1 VPSDKYLLP
10 NDPAALALRE
20 ARARFDG
27 RQPRT
32 VAHVLREKSDLRSFA
47 ETISEKI
54 ERQSLPS
61 LLREKTDLRSLTETL
76 SEEIERQSLP
86 SLLREKTDLRS
97 ITKTISEELQHPS
110 ISRELAEMRKSRIA
124 SHHPITSA
132 ADLAPLIRAS
142 RKRMKMSQQQFA
154 DACGVGRRF
163 LSELENGKASLEF
176 DKVLA
181 CALGAGIDL
190 SAKPRRPL

>member
-1 VPSDKYLLP
+1 MSSDKYPLP
-10 NDPAALALRE
+10 NDPAARAVRE
-20 ARARFDG
+20 ARARFDALK
-27 RQPRT
+27 PRPIGQMLGEILQERT
-32 VAHVLREKSDLRSFA
+32 LAQHVSDVADKRSVGQMVD
-47 ETISEKI
+47 ELMEHTLQ
-54 ERQSLPS
+54 RPS
-61 LLREKTDLRSLTETL
+61 V
-76 SEEIERQSLP
+76 
-86 SLLREKTDLRS
+86 
-97 ITKTISEELQHPS
+97 
-110 ISRELAEMRKSRIA
+110 
-124 SHHPITSA
+124 SHLPITAA

-190 SAKPRRPL
+190 SAKPRIPL

>member
-1 VPSDKYLLP
+1 MPSDNYPLP

-20 ARARFDG
+20 ARARFVGKQPVAVPTRIQNDLDSA
-27 RQPRT
+27 RQRFA
-32 VAHVLREKSDLRSFA
+32 VAQDRVA
-47 ETISEKI
+47 Y
-54 ERQSLPS
+54 
-61 LLREKTDLRSLTETL
+61 
-76 SEEIERQSLP
+76 
-86 SLLREKTDLRS
+86 
-97 ITKTISEELQHPS
+97 
-110 ISRELAEMRKSRIA
+110 
-124 SHHPITSA
+124 PIKSA

>member
-1 VPSDKYLLP
+1 MPSDNYPLP
-10 NDPAALALRE
+10 DDPAARSLRE
-20 ARARFDG
+20 ARARFVWKQPVAVPTRIQNDLDSA
-27 RQPRT
+27 RQRFAIAQDR
-32 VAHVLREKSDLRSFA
+32 VAH
-47 ETISEKI
+47 
-54 ERQSLPS
+54 
-61 LLREKTDLRSLTETL
+61 
-76 SEEIERQSLP
+76 
-86 SLLREKTDLRS
+86 
-97 ITKTISEELQHPS
+97 
-110 ISRELAEMRKSRIA
+110 
-124 SHHPITSA
+124 PIKSA